1 MIETFLRFA
10 QELAYE
16 SKKAHSCL
24 KLNPV
29 QHPRPS
35 SGLYTLPNK
44 PLFSADHQLMTPPTL
59 INNLPQSDS
68 TPWMGIVVILLLV
81 LQTLLIIGLQRS
93 RLSNKRARKALKESQ
108 KVLEEK
114 ILERTESLHTTNNLL
129 VDEVARHEQTGRQLR
144 ETKLYLQSMINS
156 MPSIIIGVTLNGEVT
171 HWNAAAENTFEIFSN
186 EALGKKITDLL
197 PLFPVTVNAIKNSIR
212 SGEPHSTQ
220 HTQSDDEKKCYF
232 EITIYPLISSTQQGA
247 VIRVDDV
254 TMKATIENLMIQN
267 EKMYSLGEVAAGIA
281 HEINNPLSVIL
292 QNVQNITRRTDV
304 SFAINH
310 THANELK
317 VDFQQVHDY
326 LQTREIP
333 QMLNSIREAGERS
346 ATIVRNMLEF
356 SHNSQRK
363 TSLVDIQHL
372 IEQTINLS
380 QSSYSTSNPAV
391 NITTEF
397 SLPLPPV
404 HASAPELQQVLL
416 NLLRNAKQALA
427 NSSQEIPSIWIKAY
441 SQNQYLVIEVQ
452 DNGPGMTDTVRKHI
466 FEPFFTTKELGS
478 GTGLGLSVSYFI
490 ITERHQGT
498 IDVKTTLGKGSNFV
512 IQLPLQQAQPPTS
525 PQEQQ

>member
-1 MIETFLRFA
+1 MTADPIITSLSHN
-10 QELAYE
+10 E
-16 SKKAHSCL
+16 SS
-24 KLNPV
+24 
-29 QHPRPS
+29 
-35 SGLYTLPNK
+35 
-44 PLFSADHQLMTPPTL
+44 
-59 INNLPQSDS
+59 
-68 TPWMGIVVILLLV
+68 PWMGIVVILLLV

-108 KVLEEK
+108 KELEAR

-129 VDEVARHEQTGRQLR
+129 IDEVARHEQTGRQLR

-156 MPSIIIGVTLNGEVT
+156 MPSIIIGVTANGEVT

-186 EALGKKITDLL
+186 EALGRKIIDLL
-197 PLFPVTVNAIKNSIR
+197 PLFPVTLNAIKNSIR
-212 SGEPHSTQ
+212 SGEPHAIQ
-220 HTQSDDEKKCYF
+220 HTQIDGEEKKRYF

-254 TMKATIENLMIQN
+254 TLKVTIENLMIQN

-292 QNVQNITRRTDV
+292 QNVQNIARRTDIHFPV
-304 SFAINH
+304 NQTRAD
-310 THANELK
+310 ELGI
-317 VDFQQVHDY
+317 DFQQINRY
-326 LQTREIP
+326 LHAREIP
-333 QMLNSIREAGERS
+333 QMLDSIREAGERS

-363 TSLVDIQHL
+363 TSLVDIKHL
-372 IEQTINLS
+372 IEQTIALNR
-380 QSSYSTSNPAV
+380 SSYPKPQSDQALQV
-391 NITTEF
+391 ITEF
-397 SLPLPPV
+397 ADPLPPL

-427 NSSQEIPSIWIKAY
+427 SETIEQPTIWIKTYA
-441 SQNQYLVIEVQ
+441 QNRHLVIEVQ
-452 DNGPGMTDTVRKHI
+452 DNGPGMTDTIRQHI

-498 IDVKTTLGKGSNFV
+498 IDVKTTPGKGSNFI
-512 IQLPLQQAQPPTS
+512 IQLPLQ
-525 PQEQQ
+525 

>member
-1 MIETFLRFA
+1 MTA
-10 QELAYE
+10 QPIIA
-16 SKKAHSCL
+16 
-24 KLNPV
+24 
-29 QHPRPS
+29 
-35 SGLYTLPNK
+35 
-44 PLFSADHQLMTPPTL
+44 
-59 INNLPQSDS
+59 NLPHSDS
-68 TPWMGIVVILLLV
+68 SPWMGIVVILLLL

-108 KVLEEK
+108 KELEAR
-114 ILERTESLHTTNNLL
+114 ILERTESLHTSNNLL

-156 MPSIIIGVTLNGEVT
+156 MPSIIIGVTATGEVT

-186 EALGKKITDLL
+186 EALGRKITDLL
-197 PLFPVTVNAIKNSIR
+197 PLFPVTINSIKNSIR
-212 SGEPHSTQ
+212 NGEPHAIQ
-220 HTQSDDEKKCYF
+220 HTQSDEEEKRYF
-232 EITIYPLISSTQQGA
+232 EITIYPLISRTQQGA

-254 TMKATIENLMIQN
+254 TLKVTIENLMIQN

-292 QNVQNITRRTDV
+292 QNVQNIVRRTDT

-310 THANELK
+310 TRANELGI
-317 VDFQQVHDY
+317 DFQQVNYY

-333 QMLNSIREAGERS
+333 QMLDSIREAGERS

-363 TSLVDIQHL
+363 TSLVDIKHL
-372 IEQTINLS
+372 IEQTIALNR
-380 QSSYSTSNPAV
+380 SSYPKPQSDQSLQI
-391 NITTEF
+391 ITDF
-397 SLPLPPV
+397 ANPLPPL

-427 NSSQEIPSIWIKAY
+427 SSAIEQPTIWIRTY
-441 SQNQYLVIEVQ
+441 SQNQHLVIEVQ
-452 DNGPGMTDTVRKHI
+452 DNGPGMTDTVREHI

-498 IDVKTTLGKGSNFV
+498 IDVKTAPGKGSNFI
-512 IQLPLQQAQPPTS
+512 IQLPLQ
-525 PQEQQ
+525 

>member
-1 MIETFLRFA
+1 M
-10 QELAYE
+10 
-16 SKKAHSCL
+16 
-24 KLNPV
+24 
-29 QHPRPS
+29 
-35 SGLYTLPNK
+35 
-44 PLFSADHQLMTPPTL
+44 
-59 INNLPQSDS
+59 
-68 TPWMGIVVILLLV
+68 VVILLLV

-108 KVLEEK
+108 KALEAK
-114 ILERTESLHTTNNLL
+114 ILDRTESLHTTNNLL

-156 MPSIIIGVTLNGEVT
+156 MPSIIIGVTATGEVT

-186 EALGKKITDLL
+186 EALERNITDLL
-197 PLFPVTVNAIKNSIR
+197 PRFPVTLSAIKTSIR
-212 SGEPHSTQ
+212 GGEPHSIQ
-220 HTQSDDEKKCYF
+220 HTQSDDEEKKRYF

-254 TMKATIENLMIQN
+254 TFKVTIENLMIQN

-292 QNVQNITRRTDV
+292 QNVQNISRRTD
-304 SFAINH
+304 
-310 THANELK
+310 ANFSVNQERAHELGI
-317 VDFQQVHDY
+317 DFQKVNSY
-326 LQTREIP
+326 LDAREIP
-333 QMLNSIREAGERS
+333 QMLDSIREAGERS

-372 IEQTINLS
+372 IQQTITLNH
-380 QSSYSTSNPAV
+380 STSPQPHQNQGPR
-391 NITTEF
+391 IITEF
-397 SLPLPPV
+397 AEALPPL

-427 NSSQEIPSIWIKAY
+427 NHEIEQPTIWIKTYA
-441 SQNQYLVIEVQ
+441 QNQQLVIEIQ
-452 DNGPGMTDTVRKHI
+452 DNGPGMTDTIRQHI
-466 FEPFFTTKELGS
+466 FEPFFTTKESGS

-490 ITERHQGT
+490 ITERHQGS
-498 IDVKTTLGKGSNFV
+498 IDVKSAPGKGSSF
-512 IQLPLQQAQPPTS
+512 IIRLPLQ
-525 PQEQQ
+525 

>member
-1 MIETFLRFA
+1 
-10 QELAYE
+10 
-16 SKKAHSCL
+16 
-24 KLNPV
+24 
-29 QHPRPS
+29 
-35 SGLYTLPNK
+35 
-44 PLFSADHQLMTPPTL
+44 MTSPTL
-59 INNLPQSDS
+59 INSLPHTES
-68 TPWMGIVVILLLV
+68 TPWMGIVVVFLLI

-108 KVLEEK
+108 KVLEER

-156 MPSIIIGVTLNGEVT
+156 MPSIIIGVTASGEIT

-186 EALGKKITDLL
+186 DALGKKITELL
-197 PLFPVTVNAIKNSIR
+197 PSLPVAIDAIKRSIR
-212 SGEPHSTQ
+212 NGEPYSIQ
-220 HTQSDDEKKCYF
+220 HTQNDQDKRYF

-254 TMKATIENLMIQN
+254 TLKVTIENLMIQN

-292 QNVQNITRRTDV
+292 QNVQNISRRTDI
-304 SFAINH
+304 SFATNH
-310 THANELK
+310 THASEQNL
-317 VDFQQVHDY
+317 DFQQVHQY

-333 QMLNSIREAGERS
+333 QMLDSIREAGERS

-363 TSLVDIQHL
+363 TSLVDIPYL
-372 IEQTINLS
+372 IEQTISLS
-380 QSSYSTSNPAV
+380 QSNFSKNRHAINISTEIQS
-391 NITTEF
+391 
-397 SLPLPPV
+397 PLPPLY
-404 HASAPELQQVLL
+404 ASAPELQQVLL
-416 NLLRNAKQALA
+416 NLLRNAKQALT
-427 NSSQEIPSIWIKAY
+427 NSDQESPSICIRAY
-441 SQNQYLVIEVQ
+441 AQDQHLVIEVQ
-452 DNGPGMTDTVRKHI
+452 DNGPGMPDTVRKHI

-490 ITERHQGT
+490 ITERHQGS
-498 IDVKTTLGKGSNFV
+498 IDVKTAPGKGCTF
-512 IQLPLQQAQPPTS
+512 IIRLPLQQTQT
-525 PQEQQ
+525 

>member
-1 MIETFLRFA
+1 MATQPIIA
-10 QELAYE
+10 
-16 SKKAHSCL
+16 S
-24 KLNPV
+24 
-29 QHPRPS
+29 
-35 SGLYTLPNK
+35 LP
-44 PLFSADHQLMTPPTL
+44 H
-59 INNLPQSDS
+59 SDS
-68 TPWMGIVVILLLV
+68 SPWMGIVVILLLL

-108 KVLEEK
+108 KELEAK
-114 ILERTESLHTTNNLL
+114 ILERTESLHTSNNLL

-156 MPSIIIGVTLNGEVT
+156 MPSIIIGVTAAGEVT

-186 EALGKKITDLL
+186 EALGRKITNLL
-197 PLFPVTVNAIKNSIR
+197 PLFPVTLHAIKNSIR
-212 SGEPHSTQ
+212 TGEPHSIQ
-220 HTQSDDEKKCYF
+220 HTQSDEEEKKRYF

-254 TMKATIENLMIQN
+254 TLKVTIENLMIQN

-292 QNVQNITRRTDV
+292 QNVQNIVRRTDT

-310 THANELK
+310 TRANELGIDFNQ
-317 VDFQQVHDY
+317 VDHY

-333 QMLNSIREAGERS
+333 QMLDSIREAGERS

-363 TSLVDIQHL
+363 TSLVDIKHL
-372 IEQTINLS
+372 IEQTIALN
-380 QSSYSTSNPAV
+380 QSSYPKPQNDQALQI
-391 NITTEF
+391 ITDF
-397 SLPLPPV
+397 AHPLPPL

-427 NSSQEIPSIWIKAY
+427 GSMIEQPTIWIRTH
-441 SQNQYLVIEVQ
+441 SQNQHLVIEVQ
-452 DNGPGMTDTVRKHI
+452 DNGPGMTDTVRQHI

-498 IDVKTTLGKGSNFV
+498 IDVKSAPGKGSNFI
-512 IQLPLQQAQPPTS
+512 IQLPLQ
-525 PQEQQ
+525 

>member
-1 MIETFLRFA
+1 MTADSILTGLP
-10 QELAYE
+10 
-16 SKKAHSCL
+16 H
-24 KLNPV
+24 ND
-29 QHPRPS
+29 PS
-35 SGLYTLPNK
+35 
-44 PLFSADHQLMTPPTL
+44 
-59 INNLPQSDS
+59 
-68 TPWMGIVVILLLV
+68 PWMGMVVILLLV

-108 KVLEEK
+108 KELEGK
-114 ILERTESLHTTNNLL
+114 IRERTESLHTTNNLL
-129 VDEVARHEQTGRQLR
+129 IDEVARHEQTGRQLR

-156 MPSIIIGVTLNGEVT
+156 MPSIIIGVTASGEVT

-186 EALGKKITDLL
+186 DALGQQIIKLL
-197 PLFPVTVNAIKNSIR
+197 PRFPVTLDVIKTAIR
-212 SGEPHSTQ
+212 SGEPHSIQ
-220 HTQSDDEKKCYF
+220 HTQSNEEEQKRYF

-254 TMKATIENLMIQN
+254 TFKVTIENLMIQN

-292 QNVQNITRRTDV
+292 QNVQNITRRTDAN
-304 SFAINH
+304 FPINK
-310 THANELK
+310 TRAQELGI
-317 VDFQQVHDY
+317 DFQNANAY
-326 LQTREIP
+326 LQAREIP
-333 QMLNSIREAGERS
+333 QMLDSIREAGERS

-363 TSLVDIQHL
+363 TSLVDIKHL
-372 IEQTINLS
+372 IEQTIALNR
-380 QSSYSTSNPAV
+380 SSYPKVQDNQALQ
-391 NITTEF
+391 IITEF
-397 SLPLPPV
+397 AESLPPL

-427 NSSQEIPSIWIKAY
+427 NSTVENPTIWIKTYA
-441 SQNQYLVIEVQ
+441 QHNRLVIEVQ
-452 DNGPGMTDTVRKHI
+452 DNGPGMTDTIRQHI

-498 IDVKTTLGKGSNFV
+498 IDVKTAPGKGSNFI
-512 IQLPLQQAQPPTS
+512 IQLPLQ
-525 PQEQQ
+525 

>member
-1 MIETFLRFA
+1 MTADPLITGLFHN
-10 QELAYE
+10 E
-16 SKKAHSCL
+16 SS
-24 KLNPV
+24 
-29 QHPRPS
+29 
-35 SGLYTLPNK
+35 
-44 PLFSADHQLMTPPTL
+44 
-59 INNLPQSDS
+59 
-68 TPWMGIVVILLLV
+68 PWMGIVVILLLV

-108 KVLEEK
+108 KELEEK
-114 ILERTESLHTTNNLL
+114 ILDRTESLHTTNNLL
-129 VDEVARHEQTGRQLR
+129 IDEVARHEQTGRQLR

-156 MPSIIIGVTLNGEVT
+156 MPSIIIGVTTTGEVT

-186 EALGKKITDLL
+186 EALGQKIIDLL
-197 PLFPVTVNAIKNSIR
+197 PLFPVTISAIKNSIR
-212 SGEPHSTQ
+212 SGEPHAIQ
-220 HTQSDDEKKCYF
+220 HAQSDEEEKKRYF

-254 TMKATIENLMIQN
+254 TLKVTIENLMIQN

-292 QNVQNITRRTDV
+292 QNVQNIARRTDV
-304 SFAINH
+304 NFPVNQTRATELGIDFPQIN
-310 THANELK
+310 T
-317 VDFQQVHDY
+317 Y
-326 LQTREIP
+326 LNAREIP
-333 QMLNSIREAGERS
+333 QMLDSIREAGERS

-363 TSLVDIQHL
+363 TSLVDIKHL
-372 IEQTINLS
+372 IEQTIALNR
-380 QSSYSTSNPAV
+380 SSYPKPQSDQALQ
-391 NITTEF
+391 IITEF
-397 SLPLPPV
+397 ADPLPPL

-427 NSSQEIPSIWIKAY
+427 SSAIEQPCIWIRTYA
-441 SQNQYLVIEVQ
+441 QNHHLVIEVQ
-452 DNGPGMTDTVRKHI
+452 DNGPGMADTIRQHI

-498 IDVKTTLGKGSNFV
+498 IDVKTAPGKGSKFI
-512 IQLPLQQAQPPTS
+512 IQLPIQ
-525 PQEQQ
+525 

>member
-1 MIETFLRFA
+1 M
-10 QELAYE
+10 
-16 SKKAHSCL
+16 
-24 KLNPV
+24 
-29 QHPRPS
+29 
-35 SGLYTLPNK
+35 
-44 PLFSADHQLMTPPTL
+44 
-59 INNLPQSDS
+59 
-68 TPWMGIVVILLLV
+68 VVILLLV

-108 KVLEEK
+108 KELEGK
-114 ILERTESLHTTNNLL
+114 IRERTESLHTTNNLL
-129 VDEVARHEQTGRQLR
+129 IDEVARHEQTGRQLR

-156 MPSIIIGVTLNGEVT
+156 MPSIIIGVTATGEVT

-186 EALGKKITDLL
+186 DALGRQIIKLL
-197 PLFPVTVNAIKNSIR
+197 PRFPVTLAAIKNSIR
-212 SGEPHSTQ
+212 SGEPHSIQ
-220 HTQSDDEKKCYF
+220 HTQCDEEEQKRYF

-254 TMKATIENLMIQN
+254 TFKVTIENLMIQN

-292 QNVQNITRRTDV
+292 QNVQNITRRTDAN
-304 SFAINH
+304 FPINK
-310 THANELK
+310 TRADELGI
-317 VDFQQVHDY
+317 DFQNVTAY
-326 LQTREIP
+326 LHAREIP
-333 QMLNSIREAGERS
+333 QMLDSIREAGERS

-363 TSLVDIQHL
+363 TSLVDIKHL
-372 IEQTINLS
+372 IEQTIALNR
-380 QSSYSTSNPAV
+380 SYPKVQNDQALQ
-391 NITTEF
+391 IITEF
-397 SLPLPPV
+397 SDSLPPL

-427 NSSQEIPSIWIKAY
+427 NSTIEDPTIWIKTYA
-441 SQNQYLVIEVQ
+441 QNHRLVIEVQ
-452 DNGPGMTDTVRKHI
+452 DNGPGMTDTIRQHI

-498 IDVKTTLGKGSNFV
+498 IDVKTTPGKGSNFI
-512 IQLPLQQAQPPTS
+512 IQLPLQ
-525 PQEQQ
+525 

>member
-1 MIETFLRFA
+1 MNA
-10 QELAYE
+10 QPIIASLPHAD
-16 SKKAHSCL
+16 
-24 KLNPV
+24 
-29 QHPRPS
+29 S
-35 SGLYTLPNK
+35 S
-44 PLFSADHQLMTPPTL
+44 
-59 INNLPQSDS
+59 
-68 TPWMGIVVILLLV
+68 PWMGIVVILLLF

-108 KVLEEK
+108 KELEAR
-114 ILERTESLHTTNNLL
+114 ILERTESLHTSNNLL

-156 MPSIIIGVTLNGEVT
+156 MPSIIIGVTATGEVT

-186 EALGKKITDLL
+186 EALGRKITDLL
-197 PLFPVTVNAIKNSIR
+197 PFFPVTLTAIKNSIR
-212 SGEPHSTQ
+212 NGEPHAIQ
-220 HTQSDDEKKCYF
+220 HTQNDEEKKRYF
-232 EITIYPLISSTQQGA
+232 EITIYPLISRTQQGA

-254 TMKATIENLMIQN
+254 TLKVTIENLMIQN

-292 QNVQNITRRTDV
+292 QNVQNIVRRTDT

-310 THANELK
+310 TRANELGI
-317 VDFQQVHDY
+317 DFQQVNYY

-333 QMLNSIREAGERS
+333 QMLDSIREAGERS

-363 TSLVDIQHL
+363 TSLVDVKHL
-372 IEQTINLS
+372 IEQTIALNR
-380 QSSYSTSNPAV
+380 SSYPQPQSDQALQIFTDFAD
-391 NITTEF
+391 
-397 SLPLPPV
+397 PLPPL

-427 NSSQEIPSIWIKAY
+427 NSAIEQPTIWIRAY
-441 SQNQYLVIEVQ
+441 SQNHHLVIEVQ
-452 DNGPGMTDTVRKHI
+452 DNGPGMTDTVREHI
-466 FEPFFTTKELGS
+466 FEPFFSTKELGS

-498 IDVKTTLGKGSNFV
+498 IDVKTAPGKGSNFI
-512 IQLPLQQAQPPTS
+512 IQLPLQ
-525 PQEQQ
+525 

>member
-1 MIETFLRFA
+1 MPA
-10 QELAYE
+10 QPLIASLSQNE
-16 SKKAHSCL
+16 STS
-24 KLNPV
+24 
-29 QHPRPS
+29 
-35 SGLYTLPNK
+35 
-44 PLFSADHQLMTPPTL
+44 
-59 INNLPQSDS
+59 
-68 TPWMGIVVILLLV
+68 WMGIVVILLLL

-108 KVLEEK
+108 KALEEK
-114 ILERTESLHTTNNLL
+114 IRERTESLHTINNLL
-129 VDEVARHEQTGRQLR
+129 IDEVARHEQTGRQLR

-156 MPSIIIGVTLNGEVT
+156 MPSIIIGVTTAGEVT

-186 EALGKKITDLL
+186 EALGSKIIDLL
-197 PLFPVTVNAIKNSIR
+197 PLFPVTLNAIKHSIR
-212 SGEPHSTQ
+212 SGEPHAIQ
-220 HTQSDDEKKCYF
+220 HTQNDEEEKKRYF

-254 TMKATIENLMIQN
+254 TLKVTIENLMIQN

-292 QNVQNITRRTDV
+292 QNVQNMVRRTDTN
-304 SFAINH
+304 FPINH
-310 THANELK
+310 TRANELGI
-317 VDFQQVHDY
+317 DFQQVHHY

-333 QMLNSIREAGERS
+333 QMLDSIREAGERS

-363 TSLVDIQHL
+363 TSLVDIKHL
-372 IEQTINLS
+372 IEQTITLNR
-380 QSSYSTSNPAV
+380 SSYPKPQSDHALQ
-391 NITTEF
+391 IITEF
-397 SLPLPPV
+397 ADPLPPL

-427 NSSQEIPSIWIKAY
+427 TSATEHPSIWIKTYA
-441 SQNQYLVIEVQ
+441 QEDHLVIEVQ
-452 DNGPGMTDTVRKHI
+452 DNGPGMTDTVRQHI
-466 FEPFFTTKELGS
+466 FEPFFTTKESGS

-498 IDVKTTLGKGSNFV
+498 IDVKTAPGKGSNFT
-512 IQLPLQQAQPPTS
+512 IQLPLQ
-525 PQEQQ
+525 

>member
-1 MIETFLRFA
+1 MI
-10 QELAYE
+10 
-16 SKKAHSCL
+16 
-24 KLNPV
+24 
-29 QHPRPS
+29 
-35 SGLYTLPNK
+35 
-44 PLFSADHQLMTPPTL
+44 
-59 INNLPQSDS
+59 
-68 TPWMGIVVILLLV
+68 VILLLV

-108 KVLEEK
+108 KALEEK
-114 ILERTESLHTTNNLL
+114 IRERTESLYTTNNLL
-129 VDEVARHEQTGRQLR
+129 IDEVARHEQTGRQLR

-156 MPSIIIGVTLNGEVT
+156 MPSIIIGVTASGEVT

-186 EALGKKITDLL
+186 EALGRKIVDLL
-197 PLFPVTVNAIKNSIR
+197 PLFPVTVAAIKNSIR
-212 SGEPHSTQ
+212 NGEPHAIQ
-220 HTQSDDEKKCYF
+220 HTQTEEQKRYF

-254 TMKATIENLMIQN
+254 TLKVTIENLMIQN

-292 QNVQNITRRTDV
+292 QNVQNITRRTDIN
-304 SFAINH
+304 FPINH
-310 THANELK
+310 TRAQELSI
-317 VDFQQVHDY
+317 DFTQVNNY
-326 LQTREIP
+326 LQAREIP
-333 QMLNSIREAGERS
+333 QMLDSIREAGERS

-363 TSLVDIQHL
+363 TSLVDIKHL
-372 IEQTINLS
+372 IEQTIALNR
-380 QSSYSTSNPAV
+380 SSYPKIQTDHSLQ
-391 NITTEF
+391 IITEF
-397 SLPLPPV
+397 ADALPPL

-427 NSSQEIPSIWIKAY
+427 SSDIEQPMIWIRTYA
-441 SQNQYLVIEVQ
+441 QEHHLVIEVQ
-452 DNGPGMTDTVRKHI
+452 DNGPGMADTIRQHI

-498 IDVKTTLGKGSNFV
+498 IDVKTAPGKGSNFI
-512 IQLPLQQAQPPTS
+512 IQLPLQ
-525 PQEQQ
+525 

>member
-1 MIETFLRFA
+1 MNA
-10 QELAYE
+10 QPIIASLPHAD
-16 SKKAHSCL
+16 
-24 KLNPV
+24 
-29 QHPRPS
+29 S
-35 SGLYTLPNK
+35 S
-44 PLFSADHQLMTPPTL
+44 
-59 INNLPQSDS
+59 
-68 TPWMGIVVILLLV
+68 PWMGIVVILLLF

-108 KVLEEK
+108 KELEAR
-114 ILERTESLHTTNNLL
+114 ILERTESLHTSNNLL

-156 MPSIIIGVTLNGEVT
+156 MPSIIIGVTATGEVT

-186 EALGKKITDLL
+186 EALGRKITDLL
-197 PLFPVTVNAIKNSIR
+197 PLFPVTLTAIKNSIR
-212 SGEPHSTQ
+212 NGEPHAIQ
-220 HTQSDDEKKCYF
+220 HTQNDEEKKRYF
-232 EITIYPLISSTQQGA
+232 EITIYPLISRTQQGA

-254 TMKATIENLMIQN
+254 TLKVTIENLMIQN

-292 QNVQNITRRTDV
+292 QNVQNIVRRTDT

-310 THANELK
+310 TRANELGI
-317 VDFQQVHDY
+317 DFQQVNYY

-333 QMLNSIREAGERS
+333 QMLDSIREAGERS

-363 TSLVDIQHL
+363 TSLVDIKHL
-372 IEQTINLS
+372 IEQTIALNR
-380 QSSYSTSNPAV
+380 SSYPQPQSDQALQIFTNFAD
-391 NITTEF
+391 
-397 SLPLPPV
+397 PLPPL

-427 NSSQEIPSIWIKAY
+427 NSAIEQPTIWIRAY
-441 SQNQYLVIEVQ
+441 SQNHHLVIEVQ
-452 DNGPGMTDTVRKHI
+452 DNGPGMTDTVREHI
-466 FEPFFTTKELGS
+466 FEPFFSTKELGS

-498 IDVKTTLGKGSNFV
+498 IDVKTAPGKGSNFI
-512 IQLPLQQAQPPTS
+512 IQLPLQ
-525 PQEQQ
+525 